1 MSLYGETTTQYVYE
15 QICSLRQEYDNDM
28 DFLADIL
35 EILADMYWR
44 LD

>member
-1 MSLYGETTTQYVYE
+1 MSVYGETTQQYVYE
-15 QICSLRQEYDNDM
+15 RICSLQQEYDSDM